1 MKQSARG
8 FSLIELLLVVAIILI
23 LAAIAVPNYIR
34 ARITANEAAAVSN
47 LRAITSAQVVYFT
60 TYGTGYSDALAK
72 LGPAPGGGPPSANFA
87 GLVDALIA
95 AGNKSGYNFIYN
107 ANPPVGGQ
115 VVGYKLWAE
124 PASPG
129 RSGSRYY
136 YVEEDGKIHFK
147 VGAPAG
153 PGDPV
158 LD

>member
-1 MKQSARG
+1 MGQRARG

-23 LAAIAVPNYIR
+23 LAAIAVPNYMR
-34 ARITANEAAAVSN
+34 TRMTANEAAAVST
-47 LRAITSAQVVYFT
+47 LRAIASAEVAYLT

-87 GLVDALIA
+87 GLVDELVA
-95 AGNKSGYNFIYN
+95 AGSRSGYKFIYN
-107 ANPPVGGQ
+107 ANPPVGSQ
-115 VVGYKLWAE
+115 IVGYKLWAE
-124 PASPG
+124 PAAPG

-153 PGDPV
+153 PGDPA